1 MRHGLSKR
9 WWPLFLASTTIMM
22 ITLLLSSSLA
32 VVEARELSLYRADDG
47 DAGTTASAS
56 NHHKTSTTITLKR
69 RAVLR
74 QPQPTRHQQA
84 AEEAPTTGTTSIAA
98 TTSNSTTED
107 SDRTLLLENERNIAE
122 ARDMSDDSTMLA
134 DEVEQEAV
142 EEERLHRER
151 REMFLRNLQ
160 LDAGGGTGLMS
171 TSVRPSIDLSMDT
184 SSPFEP
190 TKPKHGVNS
199 GGDDAD
205 SPSGGVPDDEDKEA
219 AEKCPP
225 PAIDLTAL
233 RKEAYDYELQEE
245 GEEDTKSGEQQP
257 EMPPTIDLFDLRKK
271 AVEHYELQKTLVHE
285 PTFSSQGKI
294 EETNSGEQMVS
305 SSIDLLDL
313 RMKAK
318 DFEGL
323 EGLQRNLGR
332 TDTYLRNRFP
342 QAIKEG

>member
-1 MRHGLSKR
+1 M
-9 WWPLFLASTTIMM
+9 ASTTIMM
-22 ITLLLSSSLA
+22 IMLLLSSSSA

-47 DAGTTASAS
+47 DAGTTAS
-56 NHHKTSTTITLKR
+56 NHHKTSTTTITLKR
-69 RAVLR
+69 RVVR
-74 QPQPTRHQQA
+74 QPQPRHQRA
-84 AEEAPTTGTTSIAA
+84 AEEAPTTGKTSIAA
-98 TTSNSTTED
+98 TTSTSTTED

-122 ARDMSDDSTMLA
+122 ARDMSEGSTMLA
-134 DEVEQEAV
+134 DEVVEQEAV

-151 REMFLRNLQ
+151 REMFLRNLR

-190 TKPKHGVNS
+190 TRHGVNP

-205 SPSGGVPDDEDKEA
+205 SPSGGVPDDKDKEA
-219 AEKCPP
+219 VEKCPP

-245 GEEDTKSGEQQP
+245 GKGNTKSGEQQP

-271 AVEHYELQKTLVHE
+271 AVEHYELQKTLLVHE

-323 EGLQRNLGR
+323 GGLQRNLGR

-342 QAIKEG
+342 QAIKQG